1 MTPLWLSGIAT
12 AVLVAGIAWYLAPL
26 SPGVLLLQFAFT
38 PRAFGELIHFWS
50 AEQLL
55 RFRQHLP
62 ADCLLLLGYGAFG
75 YLLASRTS
83 LFRVFGT
90 LGRRWAM
97 WALPLAAAFD
107 AVENA
112 LHWWLTEVP
121 RFGLTWPYLL
131 AAGSA
136 SAKWLLLLAYGLSV
150 TLALARSEQPPSPFR
165 R

>member
-1 MTPLWLSGIAT
+1 MRLLWLSGIAT
-12 AVLVAGIAWYLAPL
+12 VALTGGIAWYLAPL
-26 SPGVLLLQFAFT
+26 SPGVLVLQFAFT

-62 ADCLLLLGYGAFG
+62 ADCLLLLCYGTFG
-75 YLLASRTS
+75 YLLASRTR
-83 LFRVFGT
+83 LFRGFGA
-90 LGRRWAM
+90 LGQRWAM
-97 WALPLAAAFD
+97 WALPFAAGFD

-121 RFGLTWPYLL
+121 RFGLTWPYLM

-136 SAKWLLLLAYGLSV
+136 SAKWLLLLTYGLSV
-150 TLALARSEQPPSPFR
+150 ALALGRSEQPENSFR
-165 R
+165 S

>member
-1 MTPLWLSGIAT
+1 MRLLWLTGMAT
-12 AVLVAGIAWYLAPL
+12 LALIGGIAWYLAPL
-26 SPGVLLLQFAFT
+26 SPGVLVLQFAFT

-50 AEQLL
+50 AEQLQ
-55 RFRQHLP
+55 RFRLHLA
-62 ADCLLLLGYGAFG
+62 ADCLLLLCYGAFG
-75 YLLASRTS
+75 YLLASRTG
-83 LFRVFGT
+83 LFRAFGA

-97 WALPLAAAFD
+97 WALPLAAACD
-107 AVENA
+107 ALENA

-121 RFGLTWPYLL
+121 RFGLTWPYLF

-150 TLALARSEQPPSPFR
+150 ALALARSEPAAGTFR

>member
-1 MTPLWLSGIAT
+1 MRLLWLSGMAT
-12 AVLVAGIAWYLAPL
+12 LALSGGIAWYLAPL
-26 SPGVLLLQFAFT
+26 SPGVLVLQFAFT

-55 RFRQHLP
+55 RFRLHLA
-62 ADCLLLLGYGAFG
+62 ADCLLLLCYGAFG
-75 YLLASRTS
+75 YLLASRTQ
-83 LFRVFGT
+83 LFRGFGT

-97 WALPLAAAFD
+97 WALPLAASFD

-112 LHWWLTEVP
+112 LHWWLTQVP

-136 SAKWLLLLAYGLSV
+136 STKWLLLLAYGLSV
-150 TLALARSEQPPSPFR
+150 TLALARNEQPPSPFR